1 MGRLAQTLDLTKFC
15 LFLRML
21 EQITIWTLGWLGGV
35 LSPALVEA
43 IKRKHETTAVLSAIK
58 TELNEVGYRLV
69 LASYSIEQHL
79 GTVDRIFLK
88 WVQDSMVVY
97 YGDEPTENIAK
108 YVSAQLSWS
117 DEQLAAY
124 VANEAANGVKVI
136 VVPKFAMPF
145 SDTRVPGW
153 HAIPPN
159 VRLGL
164 LAIHTD
170 IELINDAVDQ
180 TRNYFNL
187 TFAKL
192 ESNHE
197 TVLQN
202 LRGAYKQYGRRCR
215 LAAQRMQGLHALL

>member
-1 MGRLAQTLDLTKFC
+1 
-15 LFLRML
+15 ML
-21 EQITIWTLGWLGGV
+21 EQITIWTLGLLGGV

-43 IKRKHETTAVLSAIK
+43 IKRKRETTAVLSAVK
-58 TELNEVGYRLV
+58 TELNEVGFRLV

-79 GTVDRIFLK
+79 GTTDRSFLK

-97 YGDEPTENIAK
+97 HGDEPTENIAT
-108 YVSAQLSWS
+108 YISAQLSWT
-117 DEQLAAY
+117 DEQLAIH
-124 VANEAANGVKVI
+124 VANEAAQGVKALT
-136 VVPKFAMPF
+136 VPKFAIPF
-145 SDTRVPGW
+145 SDANVPGW
-153 HAIPPN
+153 HAIPPS

-187 TFAKL
+187 TFTKL

-197 TVLQN
+197 TVAQN
-202 LRGAYKQYGRRCR
+202 LRGAYRQYGKRCR
-215 LAAQRMQGLHALL
+215 LAAQRMQRLYALL